1 MLLKNVDDHSS
12 VEEKCSENQPD
23 TSAVPS
29 LITLSVNEAIID
41 RQNNDKM
48 NSNSQIANHG
58 LQTTPDNKTDSTYNA
73 IKLRKQMCPFDIDRS
88 SETTYEDDL
97 YVLEPRPAPHE

>member
-12 VEEKCSENQPD
+12 VDQKCSENQPD

-29 LITLSVNEAIID
+29 VIIMSENHTITGQ
-41 RQNNDKM
+41 QNNEKM
-48 NSNSQIANHG
+48 NSNSI
-58 LQTTPDNKTDSTYNA
+58 QTTPDIPIT
-73 IKLRKQMCPFDIDRS
+73 LRKQKCPFDIDIS
-88 SETTYEDDL
+88 PETTCEDDL